1 MLDFIICGVENVLF
15 MEFNTFLQ
23 VDDLERL
30 SQSVVGGI
38 KSSRETISN
47 PLELK
52 TVIARKRAI
61 CC

>member
-38 KSSRETISN
+38 KPNRENHIKST
-47 PLELK
+47 
-52 TVIARKRAI
+52 
-61 CC
+61 